1 MRRTILILLLALSI
15 LPYFVGLGDNAI
27 WDANE
32 AFYVET
38 PRQMIERGDYLDPS
52 FNGRPRLNKPPLSY
66 WIVAGFYRAFGVS
79 VETER
84 IAIALGALLLVATA
98 FVIGRRAWST
108 DAGLMAALALASAPR
123 VLMFARRIFIDVYI
137 AAFMGL
143 TLLFLVLAESQPA
156 RRRGWLAMMYVAMG
170 LAFMTKGPMA
180 VVLPGAVVLAWLATD
195 RRLADLGRLMLPGGA
210 LIVAA
215 IAVPWYAAL
224 YAEHGW
230 ATIRAFFIDENLAR
244 FAAPYD
250 ATAAGRG
257 PLFYVP
263 VLLTDLF
270 PWSIFLPAALYA
282 AVRTVW
288 TSPAGAAERRLP
300 LLLLAWVAVIVGF
313 FTLSKTKQ
321 DLYIFPAVTAIA
333 ALVGG
338 LLGPAVTAAPGAARP
353 LVRWTA
359 LAAGTLVAVAGGVLL
374 FLFASAARVYA
385 IDGASLTGWAAVVA
399 GLAAAGFALRGRTF
413 ASLATIGAVAV
424 AMNWIFVTSA
434 LPSFRQYQPVPAM
447 SDRIR
452 AMAGPGARAGYYR
465 IALPSLT
472 YYLGRPV
479 VELFDPS
486 QLADTLEEGE
496 AWVLITARDY
506 EAVAPTLAVATCT
519 AARAPLFDVKIGN
532 ILARKPLPELLLV
545 TNRCEQTDAVD
556 QPPMRYGPPPGTLN
570 PPKPSAPRRDVGQSP
585 PLRPTARPR
594 KPGRGAAWRSPLD
607 GAGQPR
613 AGGRVEE
620 RGAEPPVI
628 PRTHLSRWP
637 APSVAQG
644 LSPAAAARGRPEGLR
659 YPQLR

>member
-1 MRRTILILLLALSI
+1 MRRTLLLVLLALAV

-38 PRQMIERGDYLDPS
+38 PRQMLERGDYLDPS
-52 FNGRPRLNKPPLSY
+52 FNGQPRFNKPPLSY

-84 IAIALGALLLVATA
+84 VAIALGAMLLAVTA
-98 FVIGRRAWST
+98 FLIGRRVWSA
-108 DAGLMAALALASAPR
+108 DAGLLAALALASAPR
-123 VLMFARRIFIDVYI
+123 VVMFARRIFIDVYI

-156 RRRGWLAMMYVAMG
+156 RRRTWLALMYVAMG

-180 VVLPGAVVLAWLATD
+180 IVLPGVVVLAWLAMD
-195 RRLADLGRLMLPGGA
+195 RRLADFGRLMLPAGA

-230 ATIRAFFIDENLAR
+230 TYIRTFFIDENLAR
-244 FAAPYD
+244 YAAPYD

-257 PLFYVP
+257 LLFYVP

-282 AVRTVW
+282 AARTVW
-288 TSPAGAAERRLP
+288 TAPAGARTRRLP
-300 LLLLAWVAVIVGF
+300 LLLLVWVAVIVGF

-359 LAAGTLVAVAGGVLL
+359 LAAGVLIAVAGAGIL
-374 FLFASAARVYA
+374 FLFASAARIYA
-385 IDGASLTGWAAVVA
+385 IDGATLTGWAAVIA
-399 GLAAAGFALRGRTF
+399 GLAAAVFALRGRTF
-413 ASLATIGAVAV
+413 ASVATIGAAAV
-424 AMNWIFVTSA
+424 ALNWIFVTAA

-447 SDRIR
+447 SDQVR
-452 AMAGPGARAGYYR
+452 ARASAGARVGYYR
-465 IALPSLT
+465 MALPSLT

-479 VELFDPS
+479 LELFDPA
-486 QLADTLEEGE
+486 QLAAALEAGE
-496 AWVLITARDY
+496 TWVLMTARDY
-506 EAVAPTLAVATCT
+506 DALAPALPVATCT

-532 ILARKPLPELLLV
+532 VLDRKPLPELLLV
-545 TNRCEQTDAVD
+545 TNRCQ
-556 QPPMRYGPPPGTLN
+556 
-570 PPKPSAPRRDVGQSP
+570 
-585 PLRPTARPR
+585 
-594 KPGRGAAWRSPLD
+594 
-607 GAGQPR
+607 
-613 AGGRVEE
+613 
-620 RGAEPPVI
+620 
-628 PRTHLSRWP
+628 
-637 APSVAQG
+637 
-644 LSPAAAARGRPEGLR
+644 
-659 YPQLR
+659 